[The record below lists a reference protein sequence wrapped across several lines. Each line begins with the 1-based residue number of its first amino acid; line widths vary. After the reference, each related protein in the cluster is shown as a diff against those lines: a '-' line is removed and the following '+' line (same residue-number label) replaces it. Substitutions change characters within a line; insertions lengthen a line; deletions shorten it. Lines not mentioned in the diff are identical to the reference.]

1 MKTSEI
7 QIAAIHNVEGARL
20 RDKQIECVDI
30 VDLAFGNMDKRGD
43 IAPQIHQRMEFDR
56 PLGAAK
62 MGPGED
68 GKTKID
74 GEVFSWGP
82 KDTFTAPVFS
92 EIDHS
97 VANDAFMICIHDKPL
112 QEKLGYYEERHR

>member
-43 IAPQIHQRMEFDR
+43 IAPQIHQRMEFDG

-74 GEVFSWGP
+74 GRGIER
-82 KDTFTAPVFS
+82 
-92 EIDHS
+92 IDR
-97 VANDAFMICIHDKPL
+97 VGEFDAKGISHIELAC
-112 QEKLGYYEERHR
+112 